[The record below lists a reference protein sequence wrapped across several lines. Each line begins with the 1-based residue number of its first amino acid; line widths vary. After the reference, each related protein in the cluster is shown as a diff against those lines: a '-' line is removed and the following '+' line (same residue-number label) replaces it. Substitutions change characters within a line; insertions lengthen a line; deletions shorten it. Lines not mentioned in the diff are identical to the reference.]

1 MFWGSPLLRNSCSGL
16 WHVLN
21 CKDSELNE
29 TTVELDPEG
38 DQLGAQSAWGGWAQ
52 GELIGIVVLLLLL
65 VLFFL

>member
-1 MFWGSPLLRNSCSGL
+1 MFSTA
-16 WHVLN
+16 
-21 CKDSELNE
+21 KDSELNE